1 MRHVR
6 PVDIGPLQ
14 TDLPSR
20 VRYRFS
26 PDAESFTRAT
36 VTARNPIPSVVKV
49 PEAVLSPEGVPSH
62 ADTLAYSAIYL
73 KEHCSFPLPPEGG
86 SLQLHVL

>member
-6 PVDIGPLQ
+6 PVDIGPPQ
-14 TDLPSR
+14 TDLPPR
-20 VRYRFS
+20 ACYRFS

-36 VTARNPIPSVVKV
+36 VSARNPIPSVVKV

-62 ADTLAYSAIYL
+62 TDTLAHSEIYL
-73 KEHCSFPLPPEGG
+73 KEDCSWTLPPEGG
-86 SLQLHVL
+86 SVQLHVL